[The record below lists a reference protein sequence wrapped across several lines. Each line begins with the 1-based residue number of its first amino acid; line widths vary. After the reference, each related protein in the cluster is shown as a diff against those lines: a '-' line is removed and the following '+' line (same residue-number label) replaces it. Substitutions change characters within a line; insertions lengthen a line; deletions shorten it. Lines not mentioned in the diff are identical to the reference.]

1 MENELLYILLALIS
15 ALGLLLIVFVSLHL
29 RNLRNLSK
37 LALELDS
44 LKKEKTDL
52 EKGALTSVNVQA
64 KDVIDAANKK
74 AAEIIANVQGISE
87 QEKGVLTVAFRQ
99 MLDQNLSDYKSV
111 AGKFSQTYDAFVAN
125 IGKDVRTR
133 LDMGL
138 NKVLADAQNEMKNT
152 SQAVNSSLQNLYKGY
167 EAEVS
172 EYKKG
177 ILTQIDK
184 LGVDIIKQVSL
195 KVLGKTLSK
204 KEQEDL
210 VIKSLE
216 EAKKLGFFE

>member
-1 MENELLYILLALIS
+1 METELTYVLIALIS
-15 ALGLLLIVFVSLHL
+15 ALGLLLVVFVFLHL
-29 RNLRNLSK
+29 RNLSNLRSLVK
-37 LALELDS
+37 ELDA
-44 LKKEKTDL
+44 LKKEKSDL
-52 EKGALTSVNVQA
+52 ENGALTSVNVQA
-64 KDVIDAANKK
+64 KDIIDAANKK
-74 AAEIIANVQGISE
+74 ASEIIMSVQGISE
-87 QEKGVLTVAFRQ
+87 QEKNILTASFQQ
-99 MLDQNLSDYKSV
+99 MLSANLKDYQIV
-111 AGKFSQTYDAFVAN
+111 AGKFSQTYETFIGN
-125 IGKDVRTR
+125 IGKDVKAR

-138 NKVLADAQNEMKNT
+138 TKVVSDAENEMKNASKT
-152 SQAVNSSLQNLYKGY
+152 VNNSLQNLYKGY

-177 ILTQIDK
+177 ILSQIDK

-195 KVLGKTLSK
+195 KVLGKSLSK

>member
-138 NKVLADAQNEMKNT
+138 NKVLADAQTEMKNT